1 MTNLLGKPSLK
12 KPHSCERFSQTGGAQ
27 WANLGGQT
35 LQLKWLVNCKD
46 PMHDCNR
53 FLWQI
58 LHTTG
63 EHWTDISKCIYWMLN
78 PRRWTHQI
86 TKYWRWTIRHLYWS
100 AQPERHPVVK
110 RQINLLHR
118 LWHSIW
124 HCWKWGNHKIQMQSN
139 QMLDPKWMMQ
149 YVIKYKGC
157 RQMALK
163 AKKSDVTYFE
173 KMIFHFWQKTF
184 SVPACLL
191 SCLSFG
197 HLASLF

>member
-1 MTNLLGKPSLK
+1 MKGFHK
-12 KPHSCERFSQTGGAQ
+12 RGGAQ

-78 PRRWTHQI
+78 PRSWTHQI
-86 TKYWRWTIRHLYWS
+86 TKYWRWTIHHLYWS

-118 LWHSIW
+118 LNNFF
-124 HCWKWGNHKIQMQSN
+124 CDTYYDTQFDTVGNEEITKY
-139 QMLDPKWMMQ
+139 KCK
-149 YVIKYKGC
+149 VIKC
-157 RQMALK
+157 WIQNEWCNM
-163 AKKSDVTYFE
+163 
-173 KMIFHFWQKTF
+173 
-184 SVPACLL
+184 
-191 SCLSFG
+191 
-197 HLASLF
+197 

>member
-1 MTNLLGKPSLK
+1 MKGFHK
-12 KPHSCERFSQTGGAQ
+12 RGGAQ

-86 TKYWRWTIRHLYWS
+86 TKYWRWPIHHLYWS
-100 AQPERHPVVK
+100 AQPERHLLVK
-110 RQINLLHR
+110 GKRNLLHR
-118 LWHSIW
+118 LNN
-124 HCWKWGNHKIQMQSN
+124 CCGTQSKLSFN
-139 QMLDPKWMMQ
+139 QYTELCIVVFVN
-149 YVIKYKGC
+149 VIKYVLCKC
-157 RQMALK
+157 KEIKCWIQNEWCSM
-163 AKKSDVTYFE
+163 
-173 KMIFHFWQKTF
+173 
-184 SVPACLL
+184 
-191 SCLSFG
+191 
-197 HLASLF
+197 

>member
-12 KPHSCERFSQTGGAQ
+12 KPHSYERFSQTGGAQ

-86 TKYWRWTIRHLYWS
+86 TKYWRWPIHHLYWS
-100 AQPERHPVVK
+100 AEPERHLVVK
-110 RQINLLHR
+110 RKRNLLHR
-118 LWHSIW
+118 LNNIFCDNTDYHTQDNTV
-124 HCWKWGNHKIQMQSN
+124 GNEE
-139 QMLDPKWMMQ
+139 
-149 YVIKYKGC
+149 VTKYK
-157 RQMALK
+157 
-163 AKKSDVTYFE
+163 
-173 KMIFHFWQKTF
+173 
-184 SVPACLL
+184 
-191 SCLSFG
+191 SCL
-197 HLASLF
+197 HLRLFADKWFFTF

>member
-1 MTNLLGKPSLK
+1 MCVQLHILWNYTQLTIHCIHCVLL
-12 KPHSCERFSQTGGAQ
+12 HRRFQIIIHMKGFHKRGGAQ

-100 AQPERHPVVK
+100 AQPGRHPVVK

-118 LWHSIW
+118 LNNFFVTPIMTLNLTLLEMRKSQ
-124 HCWKWGNHKIQMQSN
+124 NTN
-139 QMLDPKWMMQ
+139 
-149 YVIKYKGC
+149 
-157 RQMALK
+157 
-163 AKKSDVTYFE
+163 AK
-173 KMIFHFWQKTF
+173 
-184 SVPACLL
+184 
-191 SCLSFG
+191 
-197 HLASLF
+197 

>member
-1 MTNLLGKPSLK
+1 MI
-12 KPHSCERFSQTGGAQ
+12 TGPTLRSPPKMVGGRPTENSGGGNTREYQ
-27 WANLGGQT
+27 EKGQT
-35 LQLKWLVNCKD
+35 LQVKWLVNCKD

-118 LWHSIW
+118 LNNFFVTPIMTLNLTLLEMRKSQ
-124 HCWKWGNHKIQMQSN
+124 NTN
-139 QMLDPKWMMQ
+139 
-149 YVIKYKGC
+149 
-157 RQMALK
+157 
-163 AKKSDVTYFE
+163 AK
-173 KMIFHFWQKTF
+173 
-184 SVPACLL
+184 
-191 SCLSFG
+191 
-197 HLASLF
+197 